1 MLLAHVSEG
10 GRRTGLSWPNFKL
23 EDILN
28 LPSPISFPQFP
39 ETMVFP
45 NCLWGPQNPR
55 LCSGLTPTPE
65 FLLLLPSLQPPL
77 CFLLPA
83 IFLLRSAADFPSRLI
98 CEHAPWSR
106 AQQQRT
112 PLPVQKTQERLVQ
125 SLRGEDLLEEGM
137 ATHSSVPA
145 WKILWSEEP
154 GGLRSM
160 GLQRV
165 RAEHMRT
172 HTKQSRKSAQ
182 KRAREWMGGPA
193 RRVL

>member
-1 MLLAHVSEG
+1 MVLAHVLEG
-10 GRRTGLSWPNFKL
+10 GRRTGLSWPNFNL

-39 ETMVFP
+39 ENMVFP
-45 NCLWGPQNPR
+45 NCLWGPQNPC
-55 LCSGLTPTPE
+55 LCPGLTPTPE
-65 FLLLLPSLQPPL
+65 FLLLLPSLQLPF

-83 IFLLRSAADFPSRLI
+83 IFLLCSAADFPSQLI
-98 CEHAPWSR
+98 CEHAPWSW

-112 PLPVQKTQERLVQ
+112 PLPVQKTQETLVQ
-125 SLRGEDLLEEGM
+125 SLCGEDLLEEGM
-137 ATHSSVPA
+137 ATHSSVLA

-165 RAEHMRT
+165 RR
-172 HTKQSRKSAQ
+172 S
-182 KRAREWMGGPA
+182 
-193 RRVL
+193 